1 MGQIVCP
8 VCRQTTKKAFNE
20 IQTNKNV
27 LAYLNFFKSD
37 EAKEKVTPTPTR
49 LIQVVPST
57 PTPTR
62 LIQVV
67 PLTPTP
73 TPTTTSI
80 TTDKYWYIIVF
91 SFSLVI

>member
-37 EAKEKVTPTPTR
+37 EAKGKVTPTPTR

-57 PTPTR
+57 PTPT
-62 LIQVV
+62 
-67 PLTPTP
+67 PTP
-73 TPTTTSI
+73 TSI

-91 SFSLVI
+91 SFSIVI